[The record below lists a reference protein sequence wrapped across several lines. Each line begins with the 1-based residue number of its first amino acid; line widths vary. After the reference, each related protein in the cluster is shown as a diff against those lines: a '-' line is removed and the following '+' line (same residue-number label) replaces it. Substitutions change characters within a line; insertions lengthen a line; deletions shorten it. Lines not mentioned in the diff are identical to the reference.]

1 MDVQKTL
8 LHWLLVPR
16 LRLKASGLLGT
27 ALLSSVLVTTLT
39 TAVAQATTSDM
50 TMIEVQVSGPTRDAA
65 YGKAIEQGIQ
75 ALVAQVLPTSTP
87 SFGQVVQGFPRGSVR
102 LGKVVA
108 ERAAGNT
115 VSMTVQVSVPRGA
128 VVQAVLR
135 TQPQL
140 AQTRIAVVIPE
151 VILRR
156 PVPDPAAETEIN
168 RALIGSGFRVVD
180 ASQQVLNATRELVRG
195 SASLDAQAVAELR
208 TRLNADI
215 LVTGEAFAEEYG
227 AVVGGLRGYTARLEV
242 KVIDLNSGQL
252 LHSQAFQGSAANAT
266 DALAGKTALMNVGK
280 AAGAVLPNIILS
292 ALHGSSAVA
301 PRQYTLKVAPPTSF
315 TQVNDFASRLKTN
328 SAIQGV
334 TLRAVDTAGAALEVQ
349 FAGSPTELAAL
360 LEGFGVKVASLTGS
374 EITVQF

>member
-1 MDVQKTL
+1 MDVPRTL
-8 LHWLLVPR
+8 TRWLLVPH
-16 LRLKASGLLGT
+16 LKLGAGLLGLT
-27 ALLSSVLVTTLT
+27 LLSSALT
-39 TAVAQATTSDM
+39 MASAQATAPEVVT
-50 TMIEVQVSGPTRDAA
+50 TEVQVSGPTRDAA
-65 YGKAIEQGIQ
+65 YGQAIEQGIQ
-75 ALVAQVLPTSTP
+75 ALVAQVLPVGTP
-87 SFGQVVQGFPRGSVR
+87 SYRQVVGGFERGSVR

-108 ERAAGNT
+108 ERASGGT
-115 VSMTVQVSVPRGA
+115 VYMTVQVIVPRGA

-135 TQPQL
+135 AQPQL

-156 PVPDPAAETEIN
+156 PVPDPAAETEIG
-168 RALIGSGFRVVD
+168 RALIGSGLRVVD

-227 AVVGGLRGYTARLEV
+227 AVAGGLRGYTARLEV
-242 KVIDLNSGQL
+242 KVIDLASGQL
-252 LHSQAFQGSAANAT
+252 LHSQAFQGSAANVT

-280 AAGAVLPNIILS
+280 AAGSVLPNIILS
-292 ALHGSSAVA
+292 ALQGSGTVA
-301 PRQYTLKVAPPTSF
+301 PRQYALKVAPPTSF
-315 TQVNDFASRLKTN
+315 TQVNDLASHLKTN
-328 SAIQGV
+328 KAVQDV
-334 TLRAVDTAGAALEVQ
+334 TIRALDTAGAALEVQ

-360 LEGFGVKVASLTGS
+360 LEGLGVKVSGLTGS